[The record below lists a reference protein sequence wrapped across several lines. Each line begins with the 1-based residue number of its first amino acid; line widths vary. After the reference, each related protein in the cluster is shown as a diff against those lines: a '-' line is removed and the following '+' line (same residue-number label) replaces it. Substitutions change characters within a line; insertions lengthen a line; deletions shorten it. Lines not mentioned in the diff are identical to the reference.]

1 MASFLDLRGGY
12 RSLRVYRVT
21 EVIYDITFYFT
32 RHFLKVGDR
41 TVDQMVQAARS
52 GKQNIAEGSSA
63 SGTSI
68 ETEIKL
74 TNVARAS
81 LQELLVDY
89 EDYLRFRGLKLW
101 GKTRPRFEGLRR
113 YVKSDNFF
121 NEYSEMIRKLSGEEI
136 CNLAITLIHQSD
148 YMLRR
153 LLERQQERFVK
164 DGGVRERM
172 TKVRLEYR
180 KKISD

>member
-1 MASFLDLRGGY
+1 M
-12 RSLRVYRVT
+12 
-21 EVIYDITFYFT
+21 
-32 RHFLKVGDR
+32 
-41 TVDQMVQAARS
+41 
-52 GKQNIAEGSSA
+52 
-63 SGTSI
+63 

-81 LQELLVDY
+81 LHELLVDY

-101 GKTRPRFEGLRR
+101 GKTHPRFEGLRE
-113 YVKSDNFF
+113 YVRSDNFF
-121 NEYSEMIRKLSGEEI
+121 KEYPEMICKLSGEEI
-136 CNLAITLIHQSD
+136 CNLAITLIHQAD

-164 DGGVRERM
+164 DGGVREKM